1 METSI
6 QTPRNINNVENPSSQ
21 FNQDNKPSTRGGF
34 PSRGRGRGRGL
45 RKFKIMIQEIHT
57 FTIDIMGGIIVPKLA
72 QKLKRM

>member
-21 FNQDNKPSTRGGF
+21 FNQDNRPSTRGGF
-34 PSRGRGRGRGL
+34 PSRGRGRGL